1 AIYFTTPS
9 RTQVS
14 KSLQKPLTSK
24 TTLSIYFLMRM
35 VTVVSWTLTYS
46 TLGVELV
53 VLVELAEL
61 AELVL
66 LAELEDV

>member
-1 AIYFTTPS
+1 
-9 RTQVS
+9 
-14 KSLQKPLTSK
+14 
-24 TTLSIYFLMRM
+24 M

-53 VLVELAEL
+53 VLVELEEL